1 MIDKQIMDFNNK
13 YLIELNNA
21 NENIFKGKSMNIIH
35 HIWRVVL
42 QFEIKSLIRNIC
54 DIIINDQNSN
64 GSWGRKDIE
73 DNFGITVVTLHRL
86 LWSVILID
94 DEHIDDIVRCIS
106 KALIFI
112 EPLHSIAY
120 KENAVPRHGV
130 IDRLHYLIQLEYYIV
145 KYNKKYKF
153 TTPNILMKL
162 KNNLK
167 ADQEW
172 LANRQSKDG
181 GWHELDRVRSRI
193 GTTADAIRGLN
204 LDKNY
209 IENVEN
215 GIKYLINNQNT
226 YHGYWMAGNVDKMS
240 DALKSMLNS
249 INVIRDDELRQQCF
263 NSIQRGI
270 SWLYRN
276 YQTLEKLEENEYDL
290 LTITIDYEN
299 IIIKNRKPKFV

>member
-1 MIDKQIMDFNNK
+1 MIDKQIIDFNNK

-54 DIIINDQNSN
+54 DIIINDQNPDR
-64 GSWGRKDIE
+64 SWGRKE
-73 DNFGITVVTLHRL
+73 
-86 LWSVILID
+86 D
-94 DEHIDDIVRCIS
+94 DENIDDIVGCIS

-120 KENAVPRHGV
+120 KENVVPRHGV
-130 IDRLHYLIQLEYYIV
+130 IDRLHYLIQLEHYIV
-145 KYNKKYKF
+145 KYNQKYKF
-153 TTPNILMKL
+153 TGPNNLMKL

-249 INVIRDDELRQQCF
+249 INVIRDDELKQQCF

-299 IIIKNRKPKFV
+299 IIIKNRKPKFI